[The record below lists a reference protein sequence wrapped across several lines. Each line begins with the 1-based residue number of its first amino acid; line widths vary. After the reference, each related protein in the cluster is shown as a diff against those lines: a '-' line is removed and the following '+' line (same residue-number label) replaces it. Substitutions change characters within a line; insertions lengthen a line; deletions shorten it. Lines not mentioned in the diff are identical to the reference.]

1 MGIQNEIHTAKKT
14 TVVLSSQ
21 LHVAQ
26 DTLERTTRA
35 LDKEKRKVIY
45 IIKELAI
52 SNNNTSF

>member
-1 MGIQNEIHTAKKT
+1 MGIQIHTAKKT